1 MLLAS
6 RDFSWKETEKIFYVV
21 FGMLFS
27 VKLPSDSK
35 AGSGLSSVPGV
46 CGVRAQKVVVYTLVG
61 VKGRAKSASPALE
74 SDRAVQLQTLFLTNT
89 LCSDANASVLG
100 AN

>member
-1 MLLAS
+1 M
-6 RDFSWKETEKIFYVV
+6 
-21 FGMLFS
+21 
-27 VKLPSDSK
+27 
-35 AGSGLSSVPGV
+35 
-46 CGVRAQKVVVYTLVG
+46 RAQELVVCTLVG

-74 SDRAVQLQTLFLTNT
+74 SDGAVQLETLFLTNT